1 MQIEVHITTNEIQ
14 QAAIDSFIDFCK
26 HIDAKPIIIEL
37 GAGEVLQHP
46 MISKRIK
53 AADREELN
61 GIIEGLKAEFLA
73 AGYAVARVK
82 LEVYY
87 KHANEAQRLFFP
99 EYKGGYYEWHGKVFS
114 DKLDEVH
121 QAARRSNVHVSQNGL
136 KGIKNRRILTMRTT
150 HTAQAF
156 TNRIDQVKRNFKWA
170 GIEIAGEELEY
181 CIFDS
186 NKSLDKGWIDTP
198 EITDSRYLNL
208 LSFEAFLRRA
218 AKLDLPFMLKGS
230 IVTRQFFANKEDR
243 VVQDLD
249 YLYFGKVRDDVDF
262 MDSELSNWVEAVTT
276 TTLSDGVVYR
286 PFSENRFWRAI
297 DYAMSD
303 DFPTTNTDLYCT
315 VGTTVNPD
323 FGLDVSWGLPMN
335 VPPASL
341 LYHPVEGEPFEI
353 PFVAPMP
360 LQVSWKLH
368 QCVVRPRLKDLI
380 DIVYLLEQG
389 NVSDDDLEVAVEEY
403 VKECEKDGIDSRRLL
418 KYIEGDVR
426 QFVEGPKRT
435 GFFGLKKTNPPQ
447 PLSNMGQLTNEDI
460 TYLRHIFPNY
470 LPRFETIEKILL
482 EFEAIMQQC
491 DFAARLQR
499 RTGGSR

>member
-1 MQIEVHITTNEIQ
+1 MQVEVHITTGEIQ
-14 QAAIDSFIDFCK
+14 QEAIESFIDFCGR
-26 HIDAKPIIIEL
+26 IDAKPIIIEL
-37 GAGEVLQHP
+37 PAGEVLQHP
-46 MISKRIK
+46 MISKRVE
-53 AADREELN
+53 AADRAALN
-61 GIIEGLKAEFLA
+61 GIIDGLKAAFSD
-73 AGYAVARVK
+73 AGYAVTRVK
-82 LEVYY
+82 LEVYSQ
-87 KHANEAQRLFFP
+87 HAQEAQQFFP

-114 DKLDEVH
+114 DDLDEVYKV
-121 QAARRSNVHVSQNGL
+121 AGRSNVHVSRNGL
-136 KGIKNRRILTMRTT
+136 KGIANRRILTIRDT
-150 HTAQAF
+150 HTEQAF
-156 TNRIDQVKRNFKWA
+156 TNRISQAKRSFRWA
-170 GIEIAGEELEY
+170 GIEIVDEELEY

-186 NKSLDKGWIDTP
+186 NKSIDKGWIDTP
-198 EITDSRYLNL
+198 EITDSRYLDL

-276 TTLSDGVVYR
+276 TSLPDGVVYR

-315 VGTTVNPD
+315 VGTTINPIV
-323 FGLDVSWGLPMN
+323 GLDVSWGLPLN

-341 LYHPVEGEPFEI
+341 LYQPLEGEPFEI
-353 PFVAPMP
+353 PYIAPIP

-380 DIVYLLEQG
+380 DVVYLLEQG
-389 NVSDDDLEVAVEEY
+389 QVSNDDLELAVEEY
-403 VKECEKDGIDSRRLL
+403 IKECNKDKIDSRRLL
-418 KYIEGDVR
+418 KYIEGDIR
-426 QFVEGPKRT
+426 QFLEGPKRT

-470 LPRFETIEKILL
+470 QPRFGTIEKILL
-482 EFEAIMQQC
+482 EFEAVMQQC
-491 DFAARLQR
+491 DFATRLKR
-499 RTGGSR
+499 RVE